1 MQLARDLTVLPVVPE
16 TNKEREA
23 REAREKEGESMGVQ
37 TATTTKQLQNR
48 VANVLDAFIKRFPDP
63 NNPNGGVGESKDKG
77 GDRTD
82 LTQRQQT
89 PAERQRDRTVLRTL
103 IRYYVITNVDTF
115 TWLIKWVIKR
125 GLEVLHT
132 LTSDFS

>member
-1 MQLARDLTVLPVVPE
+1 MARDLTVLPVVPE

-23 REAREKEGESMGVQ
+23 REAREKEGESAGIQ

-63 NNPNGGVGESKDKG
+63 NNPNGFGESKDKEG
-77 GDRTD
+77 SD
-82 LTQRQQT
+82 LAVQRQQT

-103 IRYYVITNVDTF
+103 IQVNTLIRY
-115 TWLIKWVIKR
+115 
-125 GLEVLHT
+125 
-132 LTSDFS
+132 